1 LEPKPIIEINGTR
14 FDNLEGFWD
23 EISARLIPGAKW
35 GRNFDAFNDILRGG
49 FGTPHGGFRFRWVSF
64 QRSRE
69 ALGYAETVRWLEKNI
84 QQCHPDNVGL
94 VEQDLEAAV
103 RGEGPTVADI
113 LVGIIRIH
121 GPGGDEAD
129 DGVELELA

>member
-1 LEPKPIIEINGTR
+1 LGSKPIVEIDGAR
-14 FDNLEGFWD
+14 FNTLDGFWD

-49 FGTPHGGFRFRWVSF
+49 FGTPEAGFTLRWVSF
-64 QRSRE
+64 QRSRD
-69 ALGYAETVRWLEKNI
+69 ALGYAETVRWLEKKI
-84 QQCHPDNVGL
+84 QHCHPDNVGS
-94 VEQDLEAAV
+94 VEQDLKAAR

-113 LVGIIRIH
+113 IIGIIRIH